1 MTFSR
6 SELRR
11 LFTAKLGLELD
22 ASTHNPTFTLW
33 HDGKAVARTRI
44 SHGSG
49 KDVSV
54 GLITAMA
61 RQLGL
66 SGPELRESLSCRIS
80 GEAFG
85 QLVLSRASKA
95 RDQA

>member
-22 ASTHNPTFTLW
+22 TSADHPVFTFW
-33 HDGKAVARTRI
+33 HEGRAVARTRI

-49 KDVSV
+49 KDVSS
-54 GLITAMA
+54 GLIAAMA

-66 SGPELRESLSCRIS
+66 SAPELRDSLSCRMS
-80 GEAFG
+80 GDTFS
-85 QLVLSRASKA
+85 QLVISRASK
-95 RDQA
+95 